1 MGARG
6 QGSEEVIKSKQSNP
20 KADSNLLTQN
30 LSRDDTAEMTKV
42 SLFISSK
49 NSNSKNPVRGSLKK
63 SEEEVE
69 EEDKES
75 SGRAY
80 SRSQAP
86 AHPVTGS
93 GSQLPVA
100 VAPPKLLG
108 QCILTINGGLA
119 PAWTE
124 RTHQH

>member
-1 MGARG
+1 MGAQG
-6 QGSEEVIKSKQSNP
+6 QGSEEVIKSKQPNP

-69 EEDKES
+69 EEDRRTRVFALAGARPSRHRKRIPIACRCRSTEAS
-75 SGRAY
+75 RTMYTHHQRRA
-80 SRSQAP
+80 
-86 AHPVTGS
+86 GS
-93 GSQLPVA
+93 GVD
-100 VAPPKLLG
+100 
-108 QCILTINGGLA
+108 
-119 PAWTE
+119 
-124 RTHQH
+124 